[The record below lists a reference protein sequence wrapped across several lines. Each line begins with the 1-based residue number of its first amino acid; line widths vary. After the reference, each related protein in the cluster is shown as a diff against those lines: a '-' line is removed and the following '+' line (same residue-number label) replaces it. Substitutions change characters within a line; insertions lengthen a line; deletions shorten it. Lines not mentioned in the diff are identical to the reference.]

1 MSMTHLDW
9 VESHTAAALNEFG
22 AEPTLRAVL
31 HAFLA
36 SPNVGPHKDR
46 ICAALETLI
55 LSLPAPPC
63 PSAPGSQTPKET

>member
-1 MSMTHLDW
+1 MTHLDW

-31 HAFLA
+31 NAFLA
-36 SPNVGPHKDR
+36 SPNVGVHKER
-46 ICAALETLI
+46 ICASLQTLI

-63 PSAPGSQTPKET
+63 PSAAGSQATKEV